1 MEVTNLA
8 GMGITQARQGTPAPP
23 KFDGANVNDQLA
35 STLNQGG
42 LLMRMAQSKGQG
54 VASARGLGNSTIGID
69 AAQRAMVAE
78 ARRLAAEG
86 AISFGSGDDEYA

>member
-1 MEVTNLA
+1 MEVQNLA

-69 AAQRAMVAE
+69 AAQRAMAE
-78 ARRLAAEG
+78 RPAGEQSIHAG
-86 AISFGSGDDEYA
+86 